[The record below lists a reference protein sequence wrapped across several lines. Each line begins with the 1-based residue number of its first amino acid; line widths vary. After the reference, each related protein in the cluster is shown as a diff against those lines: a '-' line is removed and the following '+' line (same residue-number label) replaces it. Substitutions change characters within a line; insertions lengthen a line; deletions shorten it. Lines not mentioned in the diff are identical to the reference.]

1 MPHPS
6 PVTVT
11 KELSSI
17 KWSDCL
23 NEDFTEDSIKEIDPR
38 ERFFDLSLKRL
49 LSWQAELSQKKSAD
63 LNSKSLTIK
72 IPPNQSEEMS
82 WSSAATGKPQLS
94 YAERLRR
101 AKEGSKATANE
112 GVENGVTQDKEER
125 DVRGKDVGTKSIS
138 NPSLLP
144 GDTNKV
150 TSSDISPSLSSY
162 GDTVATSSPAISSSG
177 SPSIAPPSS
186 ASSVPSTSVVASVS
200 TSQVNIWE
208 TRRLQLQEQTKK
220 LNGAKSTTDVETD
233 QGTNAVAYGSTDA
246 PKLDGEAKAKPTE
259 SNASIETSNRGTED
273 PARSSENG
281 KITPVADSKTEEKQK
296 ASKVSKKKK
305 QQGGQN
311 SQSVQPPF
319 TSDSS
324 DWPSPNMAKE
334 KAARNAPPLTSSQDT
349 KSRQNSLDES
359 RPSTDAAKPSP
370 APLANGSVLEQ
381 LDVEVLHQPRK
392 EERQRKG
399 GKQWIAIV
407 PTLTHSAPTNTRPSQ
422 QQKRT
427 GKNQGIAGSPNA
439 KRVNGVPHTKQ
450 SFDGRTSSDPQSSA
464 PRSEV
469 QRNDE
474 ATQDTLNK
482 DNGEN
487 ANDNANN
494 RKAAGTAETGSNLQ
508 YIGQFPQFPQVQN
521 VESGEDSAKN
531 GQQVIGQRRKSGTR
545 TPRGA
550 RGRGGSKRSS
560 DSEAN
565 NANTSAD
572 TSQQG
577 DIESVP
583 GNNTQPSGSVDDPAK
598 ATHRRDTLPN
608 TRKPPAGPRFQNH
621 GGGNSRRSTIQM
633 MNGLDQQYYDPYMQ
647 AMHFGGPPPPIFA
660 GGPPPFGHPGPSFA
674 PQFGAMQVPI
684 LESTPVDFA
693 PKGNSTSEEPTSAL
707 LWQIEFYFSH
717 QNLQGDFY
725 LRKVMD
731 SQGYVTIEKL
741 AAFNRV
747 KRLSGENIDLIRDT
761 IRFSKVLQLN
771 EDASKV
777 RKAFGWEPYV
787 LVEGQH
793 AQQWQIQP
801 PSIPQSPYMGSP
813 AHPNSNAYPLPPIQ
827 FSPYG
832 PPEMIGS
839 PPLNGAV
846 PALSMRNMP
855 YPVFPPSMHYGNAEH
870 IPPHAMG
877 FAPHLENGARNPS
890 SSGMDSLAQSA
901 EQLSISGGPTPN
913 FYRNNKDQSEE
924 DEEDSPLGV
933 VAATGLGGTLMP
945 TNKNEV

>member
-6 PVTVT
+6 PVTAT
-11 KELSSI
+11 KDLSSL

-23 NEDFTEDSIKEIDPR
+23 NEDFTEESVKEIDPR
-38 ERFFDLSLKRL
+38 EHFFDLSLKRL
-49 LSWQAELSQKKSAD
+49 LSWQAELLQKEVKEVKE
-63 LNSKSLTIK
+63 KSLTIK

-112 GVENGVTQDKEER
+112 GVEDGVTQDKEER
-125 DVRGKDVGTKSIS
+125 DVRGKDLSTKSTS
-138 NPSLLP
+138 NPSLLS
-144 GDTNKV
+144 GDTSKV

-177 SPSIAPPSS
+177 SPSLAPPSY
-186 ASSVPSTSVVASVS
+186 ASSAPSTAVS
-200 TSQVNIWE
+200 APVPTTQVNIWE
-208 TRRLQLQEQTKK
+208 ARRLQLQEQTKK
-220 LNGAKSTTDVETD
+220 LNEAKPTADVETD
-233 QGTNAVAYGSTDA
+233 QGNKVNEYGSADA
-246 PKLDGEAKAKPTE
+246 PKLNGEAIGANAKPNE
-259 SNASIETSNRGTED
+259 SQASPETSNRATED
-273 PARSSENG
+273 PASLNENG
-281 KITPVADSKTEEKQK
+281 KLNSAADGKAEEKQK
-296 ASKVSKKKK
+296 AGKASKKKK
-305 QQGGQN
+305 QSQN
-311 SQSVQPPF
+311 SQAAQPPLI
-319 TSDSS
+319 SDASN
-324 DWPSPNMAKE
+324 WPSPNMAKE
-334 KAARNAPPLTSSQDT
+334 KAIRNASPLTPSQDI
-349 KSRQNSLDES
+349 KSRQNSSDES
-359 RPSTDAAKPSP
+359 RPSTDAPKPSP
-370 APLANGSVLEQ
+370 SPLANGSVLDQ
-381 LDVEVLHQPRK
+381 LDVEVLHPSRK

-407 PTLTHSAPTNTRPSQ
+407 PTLTHSVPPNTRPTQ
-422 QQKRT
+422 QQKRS
-427 GKNQGIAGSPNA
+427 GKNQGVVGSSNA
-439 KRVNGVPHTKQ
+439 KRVNGVPHAKQ
-450 SFDGRTSSDPQSSA
+450 PFDARSSSDPQSSA
-464 PRSEV
+464 PRSRL

-482 DNGEN
+482 DDIGN
-487 ANDNANN
+487 ANEAS
-494 RKAAGTAETGSNLQ
+494 AIAETSSNLQ
-508 YIGQFPQFPQVQN
+508 YIGQFPQFPQAQI
-521 VESGEDSAKN
+521 VESGVDSTKT
-531 GQQVIGQRRKSGTR
+531 GQPVTGQRRKSGTR

-577 DIESVP
+577 DVDSNSVS
-583 GNNTQPSGSVDDPAK
+583 NAQPSGSSDRSAK
-598 ATHRRDTLPN
+598 PSQRRDTLPN
-608 TRKPPAGPRFQNH
+608 TRKPPSGPRFQNQ
-621 GGGNSRRSTIQM
+621 GGGGSRRSTIQM

-647 AMHFGGPPPPIFA
+647 AMHFGGPPPPMFA

-684 LESTPVDFA
+684 LESTPVEFA

-813 AHPNSNAYPLPPIQ
+813 PAHPNANAYPLPPIQ

-839 PPLNGAV
+839 PPLNGAA
-846 PALSMRNMP
+846 PPLPMRNMP
-855 YPVFPPSMHYGNAEH
+855 YPGFPPSMHYGNAEH

-877 FAPHLENGARNPS
+877 FAPHAENGARSPS
-890 SSGMDSLAQSA
+890 SAGMDSLAQSA
-901 EQLSISGGPTPN
+901 EQLSISGGSAPN
-913 FYRNNKDQSEE
+913 FYRNNNDQAEE

-945 TNKNEV
+945 TNKKEV